1 QEPDTTG
8 RKYVQIEVVSGARIW
23 VWSSD
28 GKTAT
33 PEDLQFTE
41 EHNEWK
47 RKYGV
52 KEEKDPTLEQILWDN
67 YMYHAECL
75 RTGVNPETGEELTT
89 LERMQSLSVVLSGV
103 TTLASAAY
111 WGHRWANTNI
121 NVNTRTIGNNTI
133 KKNPTNSAG
142 DSSGKNKQGYNRV
155 DSSEKIKNSSN
166 NSVDSKTTN
175 NSTVSEKTG
184 SSSSKNLI
192 GDKGGGSGV
201 NVVKSK
207 TVISPNM
214 KVKILE
220 GQRKVPKNDLI
231 GGHSSKI
238 NNVNNDFAVEVLST
252 NMDGTKNVIF
262 TKQFPDGNI
271 SKLKKSTLFPDSW
284 SNEQIL
290 NSIIEVGN
298 TPAISTRLRDGAT
311 WHRAVVNGVEIDVIK
326 IGDNVTSGYPT
337 GTVNAPRPSGF

>member
-41 EHNEWK
+41 EYNEWK

-184 SSSSKNLI
+184 SSSSKNEVHDKGTGNKIDSDTIKKYIRDIEGRTGRELPKNQI
-192 GDKGGGSGV
+192 EKLKEALRNKEYKKMSPIETAKHRAEFDKVKNKVIKEWEENTGQKWPVYNENVISEKTGKIIRKQGDKYDAHHIIENTFGGEHEWWNMHPAKFPNEHQAGIHGAGSPA
-201 NVVKSK
+201 N
-207 TVISPNM
+207 
-214 KVKILE
+214 
-220 GQRKVPKNDLI
+220 
-231 GGHSSKI
+231 
-238 NNVNNDFAVEVLST
+238 
-252 NMDGTKNVIF
+252 
-262 TKQFPDGNI
+262 
-271 SKLKKSTLFPDSW
+271 TLFK
-284 SNEQIL
+284 
-290 NSIIEVGN
+290 G
-298 TPAISTRLRDGAT
+298 G
-311 WHRAVVNGVEIDVIK
+311 K
-326 IGDNVTSGYPT
+326 K
-337 GTVNAPRPSGF
+337 